1 MPVTKGG
8 KFSFSIKTDSLAKGL
23 RPSKR
28 MPRNTQYLVECCGAV
43 GRDGVLQAIDQL
55 TRMATSTITDAFPY
69 PQIFV
74 FTNTIIVC
82 GSTKIYEWVGGALV
96 PKLTAS
102 VVGSTWSAVDFY
114 DYVYMSNGRVAVV
127 RSAADKTYSEVT
139 TLPTA
144 MSICNFQ
151 GQVMVGAPDVSGL
164 GANLVMDAS
173 SIDITV
179 TQHGDW
185 A

>member
-8 KFSFSIKTDSLAKGL
+8 KFSFSINTKSLARGL

-28 MPRNTQYLVECCGAV
+28 ASRNSQYLTECSGAV
-43 GRDGVLQAIDQL
+43 GRDGVLQIIDAL
-55 TRMATSTITDAFPY
+55 TRLATGTIIDAFPF

-74 FTNTIIVC
+74 FTNIIIVC

-96 PKLTAS
+96 LELTAS
-102 VVGSTWSAVDFY
+102 VVGSTWSAVDFH
-114 DYVYMSNGRVAVV
+114 DYVYMSNGRVVVV
-127 RSAADKTYSEVT
+127 RSAEDKTYSEVT

-151 GQVMVGAPDVSGL
+151 GQVMVGAPDVSGP
-164 GANLVMDAS
+164 GANLVVDAS
-173 SIDITV
+173 AIDITMS
-179 TQHGDW
+179 QHGDW